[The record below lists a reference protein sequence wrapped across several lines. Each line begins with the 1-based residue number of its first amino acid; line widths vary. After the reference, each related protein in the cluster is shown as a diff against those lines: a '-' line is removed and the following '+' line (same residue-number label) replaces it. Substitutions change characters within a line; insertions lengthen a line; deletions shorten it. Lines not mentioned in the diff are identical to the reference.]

1 MWESRDKQCHY
12 SYKEL
17 EKQSEIIP
25 GINSAAN
32 QPLINPNNVLLPP
45 LHIKLGL
52 VKNFV
57 KAIRSN
63 SDAFSYLKEL
73 FPRLSEAK
81 LKEGIF
87 IGPQVRKLIKSTL
100 FRDKLTEPEKCA
112 WDGVVL
118 IIHNFLGKNRSPD
131 YREIV
136 SSSIRNFEAIKVR
149 SYAKINIF
157 SFKK

>member
-1 MWESRDKQCHY
+1 M
-12 SYKEL
+12 
-17 EKQSEIIP
+17 
-25 GINSAAN
+25 
-32 QPLINPNNVLLPP
+32 INPNNVLLPP

-57 KAIRSN
+57 KAIRTN

-87 IGPQVRKLIKSTL
+87 IGPKVRKLIKSTL
-100 FRDKLTEPEKCA
+100 FRDKLTVPEKCA
-112 WDGVVL
+112 GDGVVL

-131 YREIV
+131 H
-136 SSSIRNFEAIKVR
+136 
-149 SYAKINIF
+149 NIHTF
-157 SFKK
+157 VEFLAQA

>member
-1 MWESRDKQCHY
+1 M
-12 SYKEL
+12 
-17 EKQSEIIP
+17 
-25 GINSAAN
+25 
-32 QPLINPNNVLLPP
+32 INPNNVLLPP

-52 VKNFV
+52 VKKFV

-63 SDAFSYLKEL
+63 SDAYSYLKEL

-87 IGPQVRKLIKSTL
+87 IGPQVRKLIKLTS
-100 FRDKLTEPEKCA
+100 FREPEKFA
-112 WDGVVL
+112 WDGFVL
-118 IIHNFLGKNRSPD
+118 IIHNFLGNNRSQD

-157 SFKK
+157 SFKNLYPSLPFGLFRNRLRGC